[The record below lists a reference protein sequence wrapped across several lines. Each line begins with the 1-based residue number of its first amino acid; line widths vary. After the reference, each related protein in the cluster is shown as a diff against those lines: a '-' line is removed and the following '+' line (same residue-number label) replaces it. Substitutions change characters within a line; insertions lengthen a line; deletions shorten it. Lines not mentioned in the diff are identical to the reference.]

1 MSDIRPCLVV
11 IESVQGTT
19 PGLADDITYTVAV
32 AFENGERVSG
42 IAGVKPDWPRWKA
55 PQLIQAAA
63 VGSRHPGFVRSPRG
77 GSVEVL
83 SAWILEL
90 PATKECGK

>member
-11 IESVQGTT
+11 VESVQGTT
-19 PGLADDITYTVAV
+19 PGPASGITYTVAV
-32 AFENGERVSG
+32 AFENGDRMSG
-42 IAGVKPDWPRWKA
+42 IEGVKPDWPRWPDSVKIDAA
-55 PQLIQAAA
+55 P
-63 VGSRHPGFVRSPRG
+63 VGSRHPGFVRGPRG

-90 PATKECGK
+90 PHVEPCKP